1 MPSFKLPS
9 LPSFS
14 MPGMPSFSS
23 ALIGVDIGTSS
34 VKLVQL
40 APQGKD
46 HWVLQAY
53 AVQDLSDE
61 AVEEIDADLRPAVV
75 GLALKKA
82 FKASK
87 ARGRKVV
94 TAVSGEAVIVRYV
107 KLPFMTPAE
116 LKNVISYEAEQHIP
130 LPIDQVIL
138 DHHILG
144 VLEEENQKKLEVL
157 LVAAKTEM
165 VDERL
170 NLLKAARLKPS
181 VIDVDSFAMEN
192 AYLAN
197 YGIEKGQTVALVNIG
212 AKTTTINVIEDG
224 ISHLTRDFAV
234 AGNQFTKQM
243 QTEMILGFPQAEE
256 LKRQQ
261 GQVAVES
268 DEMLLTSMP
277 DKDDRSMA
285 ISEAVT
291 PVLNKMLS
299 EFRRSFDFYE
309 NSIKKRPISKVI
321 LSGGGARLKN
331 IEKFFADKLGVP
343 TEIVDPFKRIDIAK
357 GLDAEGIRAM
367 APTLMVCI
375 GLALRRS
382 SRL

>member
-1 MPSFKLPS
+1 ML
-9 LPSFS
+9 FS
-14 MPGMPSFSS
+14 AP
-23 ALIGVDIGTSS
+23 LIGVDIGTSS

-40 APQGKD
+40 VPKGKD
-46 HWVLQAY
+46 HWVLA
-53 AVQDLSDE
+53 ACSIQDLSDE
-61 AVEEIDADLRPAVV
+61 AVEEIDAELRPAAV
-75 GLALKKA
+75 GEALKKV
-82 FKASK
+82 FKLSK
-87 ARGRKVV
+87 VSGRKVV
-94 TAVSGEAVIVRYV
+94 TAVSGDAVIVRYV
-107 KLPFMTPAE
+107 KLPFMSADE

-138 DHHILG
+138 DHHVLG
-144 VLEEENQKKLEVL
+144 EIEEDNQKKLEVL
-157 LVAAKTEM
+157 LVAAKDEM
-165 VDERL
+165 IEEHL
-170 NLLKAARLKPS
+170 KLLKASHLKPA

-197 YGIEKGQTVALVNIG
+197 YGEEKGETVALVNIG

-224 ISHLTRDFAV
+224 VSHLTRDFSV

-243 QTEMILGFPQAEE
+243 QTEMNLGFSQAEE

-268 DEMLLTSMP
+268 DEILLTRMP

-343 TEIVDPFKRIDIAK
+343 TEIADPFRHVDIPK
-357 GLDAEGIRAM
+357 SFDPDLIRAA
-367 APTLMVCI
+367 APALMVAV
-375 GLALRRS
+375 GLALRK
-382 SRL
+382 

>member
-1 MPSFKLPS
+1 ML
-9 LPSFS
+9 
-14 MPGMPSFSS
+14 SFSS
-23 ALIGVDIGTSS
+23 PLIGLDIGTSS

-40 APQGKD
+40 APKGKGR
-46 HWVLQAY
+46 WVLRAY
-53 AVQDLSDE
+53 GIQDLSDE
-61 AVEEIDADLRPAVV
+61 AVEEIDADLRPAVI
-75 GLALKKA
+75 GEAIKKV
-82 FKASK
+82 FKLSKAS
-87 ARGRKVV
+87 GRKVV
-94 TAVSGEAVIVRYV
+94 TAVSGDAVIVRYV
-107 KLPFMTPAE
+107 KLPFMTKDE

-144 VLEEENQKKLEVL
+144 EIEEDNQKKLEVL
-157 LVAAKTEM
+157 LVAAKDEM
-165 VDERL
+165 IEEHLKV
-170 NLLKAARLKPS
+170 LKASHLKPG

-197 YGIEKGQTVALVNIG
+197 YGEEKGETVALVNIG

-224 ISHLTRDFAV
+224 VSHLTRDFSV

-243 QTEMILGFPQAEE
+243 QTEMNLGFSQAEE

-268 DEMLLTSMP
+268 DEILLTRMP

-321 LSGGGARLKN
+321 LSGGGARLRN

-343 TEIVDPFKRIDIAK
+343 TEIADPFKNIEIPK
-357 GLDAEGIRAM
+357 GFDADAIRAA
-367 APTLMVCI
+367 APALMVSV
-375 GLALRRS
+375 GLALRKS
-382 SRL
+382 

>member
-1 MPSFKLPS
+1 MGL
-9 LPSFS
+9 
-14 MPGMPSFSS
+14 FSS
-23 ALIGVDIGTSS
+23 SLIGLDIGTSS

-40 APQGKD
+40 APKGKD

-53 AVQDLSDE
+53 AIQDLSEE
-61 AVEEIDADLRPAVV
+61 AVEDIDPDLRPAVV
-75 GLALKKA
+75 GEALKKA
-82 FKASK
+82 FKAAHAS
-87 ARGRKVV
+87 GRKVV
-94 TAVSGEAVIVRYV
+94 TAVSGDAVIVRYI
-107 KLPFMTPAE
+107 KLPFMTKDE
-116 LKNVISYEAEQHIP
+116 LRNVISYEAEQHIP
-130 LPIDQVIL
+130 LPIDQVVL

-144 VLEEENQKKLEVL
+144 EVEEDNQKKLEVL
-157 LVAAKTEM
+157 LVAAKDEM
-165 VDERL
+165 VEDHLR
-170 NLLKAARLKPS
+170 LLKNARLKPV

-197 YGIEKGQTVALVNIG
+197 YGEEKGETVALVNIG

-224 ISHLTRDFAV
+224 VSHLTRDFSV

-243 QTEMILGFPQAEE
+243 QQELNLGFSQAEE

-261 GQVAVES
+261 GQVAVEN
-268 DEMLLTSMP
+268 DEILLTRMP

-309 NSIKKRPISKVI
+309 NSIKKRPISKVV

-343 TEIVDPFKRIDIAK
+343 TEIAEPFRRIDIPK
-357 GLDAEGIRAM
+357 GMDIDEVRSV
-367 APTLMVCI
+367 APALMVAV
-375 GLALRRS
+375 GLAMRKG
-382 SRL
+382 

>member
-1 MPSFKLPS
+1 MPVFGSP
-9 LPSFS
+9 
-14 MPGMPSFSS
+14 
-23 ALIGVDIGTSS
+23 LIGLDIGTSS
-34 VKLVQL
+34 IKLVQL
-40 APQGKD
+40 IASGKD
-46 HWVLQAY
+46 RWTLQAF
-53 AVQDLSDE
+53 AMQDLSDE
-61 AVEEIDADLRPAVV
+61 AVEEIDADLRASVV

-82 FKASK
+82 FKSSK
-87 ARGRKVV
+87 ASGRKVV
-94 TAVSGEAVIVRYV
+94 TAVSGDAVIVRYV
-107 KLPFMTPAE
+107 KLPFMSPAE

-144 VLEEENQKKLEVL
+144 TLDEDGQRKLEVL
-157 LVAAKTEM
+157 LVAAKTDM
-165 VDERL
+165 VDDRL
-170 NLLKAARLKPS
+170 SLLKAAHLKPS

-197 YGIEKGQTVALVNIG
+197 YGVEKGETVALVNIG

-224 ISHLTRDFAV
+224 VSHLTRDFAV

-243 QTEMILGFPQAEE
+243 QTEMSLGFPQAEE

-261 GQVAVES
+261 GQVAIES
-268 DEMLLTSMP
+268 DEIMLTSMP

-309 NSIKKRPISKVI
+309 NSIKKRPISKVL

-331 IEKFFADKLGVP
+331 IEKFFADKLGVA
-343 TEIVDPFKRIDIAK
+343 TEIADPFRRVDIPK
-357 GLDAEGIRAM
+357 GMDAESIRAA
-367 APTLMVCI
+367 APALMVGI
-375 GLALRRS
+375 GLALRKGS
-382 SRL
+382 AL

>member
-1 MPSFKLPS
+1 MGL
-9 LPSFS
+9 FS
-14 MPGMPSFSS
+14 KNVVG
-23 ALIGVDIGTSS
+23 LDIGSNS
-34 VKLVQL
+34 FKLVQL
-40 APQGKD
+40 KSTSKGWQLVK
-46 HWVLQAY
+46 Y
-53 AVQDLSDE
+53 AIQEVSGE
-61 AVEEIDADLRPAVV
+61 AVEELDPDLKETVLSE
-75 GLALKKA
+75 GLKKL
-82 FKASK
+82 FKA
-87 ARGRKVV
+87 RKVSNKRV
-94 TAVSGEAVIVRYV
+94 ATAVSGDSVIVRYV
-107 KLPFMTPAE
+107 KLPFMTEEE
-116 LKNVISYEAEQHIP
+116 LRNVISYEAEQHIP
-130 LPIDQVIL
+130 LPIDQVVV
-138 DHHILG
+138 DFHILG
-144 VLEEENQKKLEVL
+144 EAADEKEKKLEVL
-157 LVAAKTEM
+157 LVAAKEELI
-165 VDERL
+165 DQHIRI
-170 NLLKAARLKPS
+170 LKLAGLKPA

-197 YGIEKGQTVALVNIG
+197 YGEEKGETVALVNIG

-224 ISHLTRDFAV
+224 VSHLTRDFSV

-243 QTEMILGFPQAEE
+243 QTEMNLGFSQAEE

-268 DEMLLTSMP
+268 DEILLTRMP

-343 TEIVDPFKRIDIAK
+343 TEIADPFRHVDIPK
-357 GLDAEGIRAM
+357 SFDPDLIRAA
-367 APTLMVCI
+367 APALMVAV
-375 GLALRRS
+375 GLALRK
-382 SRL
+382 

>member
-1 MPSFKLPS
+1 MGL
-9 LPSFS
+9 
-14 MPGMPSFSS
+14 FSS
-23 ALIGVDIGTSS
+23 SLIGLDIGSS
-34 VKLVQL
+34 SIKLVQL
-40 APQGKD
+40 KPSGKD
-46 HWVLQAY
+46 RWVLQAY
-53 AVQDLSDE
+53 AVQNLSEE
-61 AVEEIDADLRPAVV
+61 AVEEIDPDLRPAVV
-75 GLALKKA
+75 AEALKKV
-82 FKASK
+82 FKASR
-87 ARGRKVV
+87 ASGRRVV
-94 TAVSGEAVIVRYV
+94 TAVSGDAVIVRYI
-107 KLPFMTPAE
+107 KLPFMTKDE

-130 LPIDQVIL
+130 LPIDQVVL

-144 VLEEENQKKLEVL
+144 EIEEDNQKKLEVL
-157 LVAAKTEM
+157 LVAAKDEM
-165 VDERL
+165 VEDH
-170 NLLKAARLKPS
+170 LKMLKSAKLKPA

-197 YGIEKGQTVALVNIG
+197 YGQEQGETVALVNIG
-212 AKTTTINVIEDG
+212 AKTTTINVVEDG
-224 ISHLTRDFAV
+224 ISHLTRDFSV

-243 QTEMILGFPQAEE
+243 QTEMNLGFSQAEE

-268 DEMLLTSMP
+268 DEILLTRMP

-309 NSIKKRPISKVI
+309 NSIKKRPISKVV

-343 TEIVDPFKRIDIAK
+343 TEIADPFRKIDIPK
-357 GLDAEGIRAM
+357 GMDVDALKALSP
-367 APTLMVCI
+367 ALMVSV
-375 GLALRRS
+375 GLALRRG
-382 SRL
+382 

>member
-1 MPSFKLPS
+1 MPSFKM
-9 LPSFS
+9 PSFS
-14 MPGMPSFSS
+14 LPSFSS

-46 HWVLQAY
+46 HWVLQAC

-61 AVEEIDADLRPAVV
+61 AVEEIDADLRPAVI

-82 FKASK
+82 LKASK
-87 ARGRKVV
+87 TRGRKVV

-144 VLEEENQKKLEVL
+144 VLDEENQKKLEVL

-170 NLLKAARLKPS
+170 SLLKAARLKPT

-197 YGIEKGQTVALVNIG
+197 YGVEKGQTVALVNIG
-212 AKTTTINVIEDG
+212 AKTTTINVTEDG
-224 ISHLTRDFAV
+224 VSPL
-234 AGNQFTKQM
+234 
-243 QTEMILGFPQAEE
+243 P
-256 LKRQQ
+256 
-261 GQVAVES
+261 
-268 DEMLLTSMP
+268 
-277 DKDDRSMA
+277 
-285 ISEAVT
+285 
-291 PVLNKMLS
+291 
-299 EFRRSFDFYE
+299 
-309 NSIKKRPISKVI
+309 
-321 LSGGGARLKN
+321 
-331 IEKFFADKLGVP
+331 
-343 TEIVDPFKRIDIAK
+343 
-357 GLDAEGIRAM
+357 
-367 APTLMVCI
+367 
-375 GLALRRS
+375 
-382 SRL
+382 

>member
-1 MPSFKLPS
+1 
-9 LPSFS
+9 
-14 MPGMPSFSS
+14 
-23 ALIGVDIGTSS
+23 
-34 VKLVQL
+34 
-40 APQGKD
+40 
-46 HWVLQAY
+46 
-53 AVQDLSDE
+53 
-61 AVEEIDADLRPAVV
+61 VV
-75 GLALKKA
+75 GEALKKI
-82 FKASK
+82 FKSSKAS
-87 ARGRKVV
+87 GRRVV
-94 TAVSGEAVIVRYV
+94 TAVSGDAVIVRYV
-107 KLPFMTPAE
+107 KLPFMSPEE
-116 LKNVISYEAEQHIP
+116 LNNVISYEAEQHIP

-138 DHHILG
+138 DHHVLG
-144 VLEEENQKKLEVL
+144 EIEEENQKKLEVL
-157 LVAAKTEM
+157 LVAAKDEM
-165 VDERL
+165 IEEHLKV
-170 NLLKAARLKPS
+170 LKAAHLKPA

-197 YGIEKGQTVALVNIG
+197 YGEEKGETVALVNIG

-224 ISHLTRDFAV
+224 ISHLTRDFSV

-243 QTEMILGFPQAEE
+243 QTEMNLGFSQAEE

-268 DEMLLTSMP
+268 DEILLTRMP

-309 NSIKKRPISKVI
+309 NSIKKRPISKVV

-343 TEIVDPFKRIDIAK
+343 TEIADPFRKVDIPK
-357 GLDAEGIRAM
+357 NFDQDYIRAA
-367 APTLMVCI
+367 APALMVAM
-375 GLALRRS
+375 GLALRKS
-382 SRL
+382 

>member
-1 MPSFKLPS
+1 MASFK

-14 MPGMPSFSS
+14 MPSLPSFSS

-34 VKLVQL
+34 IKLVQL

-82 FKASK
+82 FKSSK

-107 KLPFMTPAE
+107 KLPFMTAAE

-170 NLLKAARLKPS
+170 NLLKASRLKPT

-268 DEMLLTSMP
+268 DEMLLTAMP

-331 IEKFFADKLGVP
+331 IEKFFADRLGVP

-357 GLDAEGIRAM
+357 GLDAETIRAL
-367 APTLMVCI
+367 APTLMVGI

-382 SRL
+382 SAL